1 MSVGIYR
8 LIFKNTDKCYVG
20 QTTSLETRLK
30 SHIAIIKSGKGAVK
44 LSSAFKDFGTPEL
57 EVLLECLKEDLDKY
71 ETEAIEI
78 FNAVDNGFNTLRTG
92 EEMPRPD
99 NSGENNG
106 SSKHTNE
113 EVKKL
118 FLDIYSMLDKRPIE
132 ISKVLNIPITLV
144 SVIINGIN
152 HTWLENEYPIEY
164 ANMLSKRGTR
174 SNGKSAKDRGIEYP
188 IILSPNNEE
197 HTVTN
202 IRQFAMLNNLERGCL
217 NRLLNGNLIKDG
229 N

>member
-152 HTWLENEYPIEY
+152 HTW
-164 ANMLSKRGTR
+164 
-174 SNGKSAKDRGIEYP
+174 IEYP

-217 NRLLNGNLIKDG
+217 NRLLNGKAKSHKGWKLKT
-229 N
+229 